1 MKLDTAISKVY
12 EMSLFEGDGNGLIQI
27 RLGEDVTCYK
37 ISKDYF
43 DKYKDDDDIKKKK
56 SIYIL
61 YGKGKFYIGQAGI
74 RKDDTAIT
82 SRIKEHLKDPSKDFV
97 EEIVFFCDSANRWN
111 GGELDYLEA
120 SLIMD
125 YKEQGFPL
133 YKEQNNET
141 IDGYLDPSVKFKYDK
156 HLREIRIMLDILG
169 YDAIRKV
176 VNDMQCTDIVTPV
189 IKNNTST
196 ESIDVSREL
205 PHDVFDILINKG
217 RGKAEVCRRQ
227 LNEWGICVNT
237 DKFNFASYA
246 PRGHYWMEP
255 AKDVV
260 DEDWTFALFDPN
272 VNELS
277 VFFVPKDTF
286 TCVPGNSN
294 ALKLRADKPQ
304 VIKLEI
310 KKDPFIDKQSS
321 HDFSKYLVKR
331 IHYKVEQENMDL

>member
-27 RLGEDVTCYK
+27 RLGEDVICYK

-125 YKEQGFPL
+125 FKEHGFPL

-141 IDGYLDPSVKFKYDK
+141 IDVYLDPSVKFKYDK

-176 VNDMQCTDIVTPV
+176 VNDMQCTDTVTPA
-189 IKNNTST
+189 IMSNTLT
-196 ESIDVSREL
+196 ESIDISKEL
-205 PHDVFDILINKG
+205 SHDVLDVLINKG
-217 RGKAEVCRRQ
+217 RGKADVCRRQ
-227 LNEWGICVNT
+227 LNEWGICITT

-246 PRGHYWMEP
+246 SRGHYWMEP

-260 DEDWTFALFDPN
+260 EKDWTFALFDPS
-272 VNELS
+272 VNELL

-286 TCVPGNSN
+286 TCVQGKSN

-310 KKDPFIDKQSS
+310 KKDPFIDKQSNI
-321 HDFSKYLVKR
+321 DFGKYLVKR
-331 IHYKVEQENMDL
+331 IKYAVV